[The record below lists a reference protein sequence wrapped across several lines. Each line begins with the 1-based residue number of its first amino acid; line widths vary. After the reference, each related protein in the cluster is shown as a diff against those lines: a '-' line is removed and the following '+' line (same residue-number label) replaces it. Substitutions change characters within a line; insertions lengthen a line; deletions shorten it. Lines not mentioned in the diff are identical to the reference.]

1 LKYIENLLR
10 TMAHEALVSATGVE
24 AKADDFVPEPNE
36 DSADIP
42 FVNKLV
48 DFSWRISL
56 RNLTAGLFK
65 PTTFV
70 FLAQH
75 LPLLSG
81 EQKVLRMIT
90 CQGNI
95 RASISADICF
105 CESQKSGSSAQM
117 INWFITRH
125 CPVLVAVLKLPFFEE
140 QEATRLSRD
149 GGNLFQYLDKA
160 TIEFNTILQRHGAVG
175 IPSALAVRSCTY
187 FPLAISFGKRG
198 PFLLAGSTVWL
209 QSANSAGLATA
220 LLALLVRYCPLSR
233 MAAQAIVDETD
244 FNSMN
249 SSQHDFHTA
258 AERDVRVSSFLFP
271 LTDTLDGNFCP
282 VIVGQPIHPPARAEL
297 GEDDVQG
304 IGIDVASDQVGPKP
318 QRSMVQISPG
328 SGMTPTDH
336 RAIIELRVRL
346 ESVAVK
352 TQIRTALQAQC
363 VIPEH
368 PQVPAPQLMNP
379 IIEQRT
385 GRFAEIYM
393 ALWLEQLLGDD
404 FVPLQNWVSPN
415 RVSLFADLGKTN
427 LDDAAGFDFVF
438 LDTRRLLDAPL
449 APGEIVVPRRV
460 HLEVKGCYGSYSGAF
475 FMSANEIA
483 TRAAIVQEAE
493 EAGKRIEKQ
502 GFLPGTFEPVMLL
515 LW

>member
-1 LKYIENLLR
+1 MALVSPSSNSTPKHPFHSYSQELYSLGCHHGVDLVLAVHATSRICTGDTVLQSRDLDHYYILLKYIENLLR

-140 QEATRLSRD
+140 QETTRLSRD

-404 FVPLQNWVSPN
+404 LC
-415 RVSLFADLGKTN
+415 RCKT
-427 LDDAAGFDFVF
+427 
-438 LDTRRLLDAPL
+438 
-449 APGEIVVPRRV
+449 
-460 HLEVKGCYGSYSGAF
+460 
-475 FMSANEIA
+475 
-483 TRAAIVQEAE
+483 
-493 EAGKRIEKQ
+493 
-502 GFLPGTFEPVMLL
+502 GFLQTVSVFSRTSVRQIWTMQPALTLFFWTLGACWMLRL
-515 LW
+515 HQAKL